1 MENSMGN
8 KFHRNPV
15 QIPST
20 TQARLDEAFAEL
32 KNRELL
38 YNRGKKELGIKID
51 DELII
56 PKPRVDEFNVTFNE
70 DDEIALKD
78 DITVDSVTARADREG
93 VDWKSQTVL
102 AETTEER
109 TIILICAK
117 DNDKE
122 TGMVGFFGGEIVE
135 LGEDVESHYQ
145 VSLTS
150 TGSRLIK
157 GATTNKKKAKPC
169 FVKYNGDYYY
179 GIHFKESSPAKIY
192 HAGWSNIPGPL
203 AAPSYT
209 TYTDG
214 DFSEIVDLDDD
225 SETGT
230 EVIELSWAD
239 IESYN
244 WEFIGELTSRQ
255 TVNFRNNF
263 NTTGSGNNRYYSLAS
278 NIRLYPVNRS
288 GSNSS
293 TVELHPEWGSITV
306 EGRDVTN
313 VRFAITD
320 DVGYVTLRLKN
331 WGGMNSNIP
340 RQGANM
346 VIYPDNGTGTA
357 PNTAQ
362 QLESHYFPYAATGT
376 DGYVSDFTFGPLPRG
391 TYWIRQGSGGYNTKV
406 EYYILQTETYAGEDE
421 MATAGDYYNYDFQ
434 HGLKIKTHNDIH
446 WEFARN
452 DNTGVII
459 CDAPTNELD
468 SEGLLQVEVL
478 GPCRFTV
485 GFSKLPD
492 DEAPTATLLMSE
504 SLEAGDEAWARAVQG
519 HSQSDT
525 TITDVTYTYSG
536 KWGKKQTLYIATDR
550 PAAIYYAA
558 IEYPSFSGGAIIAD
572 IIRGLDETGEDGSPH
587 IIRPSGVIDKASI
600 MTIAGVCLNSERQ
613 LVIDLSNCTAAAD
626 AVNWTNDAQL
636 QGAFQGCSSLQSF
649 KYPSGVTF
657 AGKATFLNCSFLREV
672 EFNDEALQLGR
683 DAEWTTQNQGF
694 FSGARIKQIWMPR
707 ELGRVR
713 GSNNNP
719 MYPLGSYVFA
729 QNNIL
734 GYYIRPDSY
743 YARNNSANDFDRIF
757 NNSNWGVESAASW
770 NTFSYARRDFK
781 IYLPCKKLPNGDWD
795 TSTSWVYNTWK
806 NRAAALGSTF
816 GPLMNAATLD
826 QITENVPSLMT
837 TDRVVDFLAPYDVN
851 EEWYI
856 PRGLDPV

>member
-1 MENSMGN
+1 MD
-8 KFHRNPV
+8 KFHRNPM
-15 QIPST
+15 QMPST
-20 TQARLDEAFAEL
+20 SEAKFDDAFAEL
-32 KNRELL
+32 KQRELL
-38 YNRGKKELGIKID
+38 YNRDKKELGIKIGD
-51 DELII
+51 KLII
-56 PKPRVDEFNVTFNE
+56 PKPRVDEFNVTYNE

-78 DITVDSVTARADREG
+78 DVTVDSITARADRQG
-93 VDWKSQTVL
+93 VDWKSQTLL

-109 TIILICAK
+109 TVILICVK
-117 DNDKE
+117 DNERE

-179 GIHFKESSPAKIY
+179 GLHFKESSPAKIY

-255 TVNFRNNF
+255 TVNFRNNY
-263 NTTGSGNNRYYSLAS
+263 NAVGSGNNRYYSLAS

-288 GSNSS
+288 GSNAS
-293 TVELHPEWGSITV
+293 TVELHPGRGSITV

-331 WGGMNSNIP
+331 WGGMNIIP
-340 RQGANM
+340 RQGVNM
-346 VIYPDNGTGTA
+346 VIFHDNGTGNA

-376 DGYVSDFTFGPLPRG
+376 DGYISDFTFGPLPRG
-391 TYWIRQGSGGYNTKV
+391 TYWIRQGSGNYNTKV
-406 EYYILQTETYAGEDE
+406 EYYILQTEAYSGEDDIV
-421 MATAGDYYNYDFQ
+421 TAGDHYDYDFK

-446 WEFARN
+446 WETSRN
-452 DNTGVII
+452 GNSGVII
-459 CDAPTNELD
+459 CDAPTNEVD

-492 DEAPTATLLMSE
+492 DEAPTTTLLISE
-504 SLEAGDEAWARAVQG
+504 TLEAGDEAWQRAVQG
-519 HSQSDT
+519 YSRNDAA
-525 TITDVTYTYSG
+525 ITDVTYEYSG
-536 KWGKKQTLYIATDR
+536 KWGKKQTLYVATDR

-587 IIRPSGVIDKASI
+587 IIRPSGVIDKASL
-600 MTIAGVCLNSERQ
+600 MTIAGVCLNSEKQ
-613 LVIDLSNCTAAAD
+613 LVIDLSNCTAA
-626 AVNWTNDAQL
+626 TDAQDWSGDDDL
-636 QGAFQGCSSLQSF
+636 SKLFQGASSVNKF
-649 KYPSGVTF
+649 IYPKGTLT
-657 AGKATFLNCSFLREV
+657 AGNAPFLNCSFLRDI
-672 EFNDEALQLGR
+672 EFNDEMYQLGYSTWVNR
-683 DAEWTTQNQGF
+683 NQGF
-694 FSGARIKQIWMPR
+694 FSGARIKEVWLPKQ
-707 ELGRVR
+707 LGQRTGVHAW
-713 GSNNNP
+713 GGYF
-719 MYPLGSYVFA
+719 MA
-729 QNNIL
+729 QNNVIGL
-734 GYYIRPDSY
+734 YIRPDSY
-743 YARNNSANDFDRIF
+743 YAQNNISIANIF
-757 NNSNWGVESAASW
+757 TNQDWYNTAHQFWSTW
-770 NTFSYARRDFK
+770 NYSRGDFK
-781 IYLPCKKLPNGDWD
+781 IYLPCKRIGSPEDNNWETGNQWL
-795 TSTSWVYNTWK
+795 YNRWMNQVGNT
-806 NRAAALGSTF
+806 TF
-816 GPLMNAATLD
+816 ASVMNEYLSSVTK
-826 QITENVPSLMT
+826 NVPSLER
-837 TDRVVDFLAPYDVN
+837 TDLVRDHLVPYDVN
-851 EEWYI
+851 EMWYE
-856 PRGLDPV
+856 PRCLDLV

>member
-1 MENSMGN
+1 MGN

-288 GSNSS
+288 GSNTA

-331 WGGMNSNIP
+331 WGGMNNIP

-376 DGYVSDFTFGPLPRG
+376 DGYVSDFTFGPLPQG

-406 EYYILQTETYAGEDE
+406 EYYILQTEAYSGEDE
-421 MATAGDYYNYDFQ
+421 MKTAGDFYNYDFQ
-434 HGLKIKTHNDIH
+434 HGLKVKTHNDIH
-446 WEFARN
+446 WEFTRN
-452 DNTGVII
+452 NNTGVII

-492 DEAPTATLLMSE
+492 DEAPTATLLISE

-525 TITDVTYTYSG
+525 TITDVTYEYSG

-587 IIRPSGVIDKASI
+587 IIRPSGVIDKASL

-613 LVIDLSNCTAAAD
+613 LVIDLSNCTAAAN
-626 AVNWTNDAQL
+626 AVNWSSDADL
-636 QGAFQGCSSLQSF
+636 SKAFQGCSSLSKF
-649 KYPSGVTF
+649 VYPRGVVSGGE
-657 AGKATFLNCSFLREV
+657 APFLNCSFLRDI
-672 EFNDEALQLGR
+672 EFDDEMQQFGYS
-683 DAEWTTQNQGF
+683 DWVNKNQGF
-694 FSGARIKQIWMPR
+694 FSGARIKEVWLPKQ
-707 ELGRVR
+707 LGEVT
-713 GSNNNP
+713 GINAWGGYI
-719 MYPLGSYVFA
+719 MA
-729 QNNIL
+729 QNNVISL
-734 GYYIRPDSY
+734 YIRPDSY
-743 YARNNSANDFDRIF
+743 YAQNIVNIVTVFTNS
-757 NNSNWGVESAASW
+757 SW
-770 NTFSYARRDFK
+770 QSTAHQFWSTWNFSRSDFK
-781 IYLPCKKLPNGDWD
+781 IYLPCKRIGSPEDNRWETGDQWL
-795 TSTSWVYNTWK
+795 YNRWINQIGNT
-806 NRAAALGSTF
+806 TF
-816 GPLMNAATLD
+816 GAVMTEELSS
-826 QITENVPSLMT
+826 ITNNVPSLSRT
-837 TDRVVDFLAPYDVN
+837 SLVRDHLAPYDVN
-851 EEWYI
+851 EMWYE

>member
-1 MENSMGN
+1 MQM
-8 KFHRNPV
+8 
-15 QIPST
+15 PST
-20 TQARLDEAFAEL
+20 SEAKFDDAFAEL
-32 KNRELL
+32 KQRELL
-38 YNRGKKELGIKID
+38 YNRDKKELGIKIGD
-51 DELII
+51 KLII
-56 PKPRVDEFNVTFNE
+56 PKPRVDEFNVTYNE

-78 DITVDSVTARADREG
+78 DVTVDSITARADRQG
-93 VDWKSQTVL
+93 VDWKSQTLL

-109 TIILICAK
+109 TVILICVK
-117 DNDKE
+117 DNERE

-179 GIHFKESSPAKIY
+179 GLHFKESSPAKIY

-255 TVNFRNNF
+255 TVNFRNNY
-263 NTTGSGNNRYYSLAS
+263 NAVGSGNNRYYSLAS

-288 GSNSS
+288 GSNAS
-293 TVELHPEWGSITV
+293 TVELHPGRGSITV

-331 WGGMNSNIP
+331 WGGMNNIP

-346 VIYPDNGTGTA
+346 VIFHDNGTGNA

-376 DGYVSDFTFGPLPRG
+376 DGYISDFTFGPLPRG
-391 TYWIRQGSGGYNTKV
+391 TYWIRQGSGNYNTKV
-406 EYYILQTETYAGEDE
+406 EYYILQTEAYSGEDDIV
-421 MATAGDYYNYDFQ
+421 TAGDHYDYDFK

-446 WEFARN
+446 WETSRN
-452 DNTGVII
+452 GNSGVII
-459 CDAPTNELD
+459 CDAPTNEVD

-492 DEAPTATLLMSE
+492 DEAPTTTLLISE
-504 SLEAGDEAWARAVQG
+504 TLEAGDEAWQRAVQG
-519 HSQSDT
+519 YSRNDAA
-525 TITDVTYTYSG
+525 ITDVTYEYSG
-536 KWGKKQTLYIATDR
+536 KWGKKQTLYVATDR

-587 IIRPSGVIDKASI
+587 IIRPSGVIDKASL
-600 MTIAGVCLNSERQ
+600 MTIAGVCLNSEKQ
-613 LVIDLSNCTAAAD
+613 LVIDLSNCTAA
-626 AVNWTNDAQL
+626 TDAQDWSGDDDL
-636 QGAFQGCSSLQSF
+636 SKLFQGASSVNKF
-649 KYPSGVTF
+649 IYPKGTLT
-657 AGKATFLNCSFLREV
+657 AGNAPFLNCSFLRDI
-672 EFNDEALQLGR
+672 EFNDEMYQLGYSTWVNR
-683 DAEWTTQNQGF
+683 NQGF
-694 FSGARIKQIWMPR
+694 FSGARIKEVWLPKQ
-707 ELGRVR
+707 LGQRTGVHAW
-713 GSNNNP
+713 GGYF
-719 MYPLGSYVFA
+719 MA
-729 QNNIL
+729 QNNVIGL
-734 GYYIRPDSY
+734 YIRPDSY
-743 YARNNSANDFDRIF
+743 YAQNNISIANIF
-757 NNSNWGVESAASW
+757 TNQDWYNTAHQFWSTW
-770 NTFSYARRDFK
+770 NYSRGDFK
-781 IYLPCKKLPNGDWD
+781 IYLPCKRIGSPEDNNWETGNQWL
-795 TSTSWVYNTWK
+795 YNRWMNQVGNT
-806 NRAAALGSTF
+806 TF
-816 GPLMNAATLD
+816 ASVMNEYLSSVTK
-826 QITENVPSLMT
+826 NVPSLER
-837 TDRVVDFLAPYDVN
+837 TDLVRDHLVPYDVN
-851 EEWYI
+851 EMWYE
-856 PRGLDPV
+856 PRCLDLV

>member
-1 MENSMGN
+1 MD
-8 KFHRNPV
+8 KFHRNPM
-15 QIPST
+15 QMPST
-20 TQARLDEAFAEL
+20 SEAKFDDAFAEL
-32 KNRELL
+32 KQRELL
-38 YNRGKKELGIKID
+38 YNRDKKELGIKIGD
-51 DELII
+51 KLII
-56 PKPRVDEFNVTFNE
+56 PKPRVDEFNVTYNE

-78 DITVDSVTARADREG
+78 DVTVDSITARADRQG
-93 VDWKSQTVL
+93 VDWKSQTLL

-109 TIILICAK
+109 TVILICVK
-117 DNDKE
+117 DNERE

-179 GIHFKESSPAKIY
+179 GLHFKESSPAKIY

-255 TVNFRNNF
+255 TVNFRNNY
-263 NTTGSGNNRYYSLAS
+263 NAVGSGNNRYYSLAS

-288 GSNSS
+288 GSNAS
-293 TVELHPEWGSITV
+293 TVELHPGRGSITV

-331 WGGMNSNIP
+331 WGGMNNIP

-346 VIYPDNGTGTA
+346 VIFHDNGTGNA

-376 DGYVSDFTFGPLPRG
+376 DGYISDFTFGPLPRG
-391 TYWIRQGSGGYNTKV
+391 TYWIRQGSGNYNTKV
-406 EYYILQTETYAGEDE
+406 EYYILQTEAYSGEDDIV
-421 MATAGDYYNYDFQ
+421 TAGDHYDYDFK

-446 WEFARN
+446 WETSRN
-452 DNTGVII
+452 GNSGVII
-459 CDAPTNELD
+459 CDAPTNEVD

-492 DEAPTATLLMSE
+492 DEAPTTTLLISE
-504 SLEAGDEAWARAVQG
+504 TLEAGDEAWQRAVQG
-519 HSQSDT
+519 YSRNDAA
-525 TITDVTYTYSG
+525 ITDVTYEYSG
-536 KWGKKQTLYIATDR
+536 KWGKKQTLYVATDR

-587 IIRPSGVIDKASI
+587 IIRPSGVIDKASL
-600 MTIAGVCLNSERQ
+600 MTIAGVCLNSEKQ
-613 LVIDLSNCTAAAD
+613 LVIDLSNCTAA
-626 AVNWTNDAQL
+626 TDAQDWSGDDDL
-636 QGAFQGCSSLQSF
+636 SKLFQGASSVNKF
-649 KYPSGVTF
+649 IYPKGTLT
-657 AGKATFLNCSFLREV
+657 AGNAPFLNCSFLRDI
-672 EFNDEALQLGR
+672 EFNDEMYQLGYSTWVNR
-683 DAEWTTQNQGF
+683 NQGF
-694 FSGARIKQIWMPR
+694 FSGARIKEVWLPKQ
-707 ELGRVR
+707 LGQRTGVHAW
-713 GSNNNP
+713 GGYF
-719 MYPLGSYVFA
+719 MA
-729 QNNIL
+729 QNNVIGL
-734 GYYIRPDSY
+734 YIRPDSY
-743 YARNNSANDFDRIF
+743 YAQNNISIANIF
-757 NNSNWGVESAASW
+757 TNQDWYNTAHQFWSTW
-770 NTFSYARRDFK
+770 NYSRGDFK
-781 IYLPCKKLPNGDWD
+781 IYLPCKRIGSPEDNNWETGNQWL
-795 TSTSWVYNTWK
+795 YNRWMNQVGNT
-806 NRAAALGSTF
+806 TF
-816 GPLMNAATLD
+816 ASVMNEYLSSVTK
-826 QITENVPSLMT
+826 NVPSLER
-837 TDRVVDFLAPYDVN
+837 TDLVRDHLVPYDVN
-851 EEWYI
+851 EMWYE
-856 PRGLDPV
+856 PRCLDLV

>member
-1 MENSMGN
+1 MD
-8 KFHRNPV
+8 KFHRNPM
-15 QIPST
+15 QMPST
-20 TQARLDEAFAEL
+20 SEAKFDDAFAEL
-32 KNRELL
+32 KQRELL
-38 YNRGKKELGIKID
+38 YNRDKKELGIKIGD
-51 DELII
+51 KLII
-56 PKPRVDEFNVTFNE
+56 PKPRVDEFNVTYNE

-78 DITVDSVTARADREG
+78 DVTVDSITARADRQG
-93 VDWKSQTVL
+93 VDWKSQTLL

-109 TIILICAK
+109 TVILICVK
-117 DNDKE
+117 DNERE

-179 GIHFKESSPAKIY
+179 GLHFKESSPAKIY

-255 TVNFRNNF
+255 TVNFRNNY
-263 NTTGSGNNRYYSLAS
+263 NAVGSGNNRYYSLAS

-288 GSNSS
+288 GSNAS
-293 TVELHPEWGSITV
+293 TVELHPGWGSITV

-331 WGGMNSNIP
+331 WGGMNNIP

-346 VIYPDNGTGTA
+346 VIFHDNGTGNA

-376 DGYVSDFTFGPLPRG
+376 DGYISDFTFGPLPRG
-391 TYWIRQGSGGYNTKV
+391 TYWIRQGSGNYNTKV
-406 EYYILQTETYAGEDE
+406 EYYILQTEAYSGEDDIV
-421 MATAGDYYNYDFQ
+421 TAGDHYDYDFK

-446 WEFARN
+446 WETSRN
-452 DNTGVII
+452 GNSGVII
-459 CDAPTNELD
+459 CDAPTNEVD

-492 DEAPTATLLMSE
+492 DEAPTTTLLISE
-504 SLEAGDEAWARAVQG
+504 TLEAGDEAWQRAVQG
-519 HSQSDT
+519 YSRNDAA
-525 TITDVTYTYSG
+525 ITDVTYEYSG
-536 KWGKKQTLYIATDR
+536 KWGKKQTLYVATDR

-587 IIRPSGVIDKASI
+587 IIRPSGVIDKASL
-600 MTIAGVCLNSERQ
+600 MTIAGVCLNSEKQ
-613 LVIDLSNCTAAAD
+613 LVIDLSNCTAA
-626 AVNWTNDAQL
+626 TDAQDWSGDDDL
-636 QGAFQGCSSLQSF
+636 SKLFQGASSVNKF
-649 KYPSGVTF
+649 IYPKGTLT
-657 AGKATFLNCSFLREV
+657 AGNAPFLNCSFLRDI
-672 EFNDEALQLGR
+672 EFNDEMYQLGYSTWVNR
-683 DAEWTTQNQGF
+683 NQGF
-694 FSGARIKQIWMPR
+694 FSGARIKEVWLPKQ
-707 ELGRVR
+707 LGQRTGVHAW
-713 GSNNNP
+713 GGYF
-719 MYPLGSYVFA
+719 MA
-729 QNNIL
+729 QNNVIGL
-734 GYYIRPDSY
+734 YIRPDSY
-743 YARNNSANDFDRIF
+743 YAQNNISIANIF
-757 NNSNWGVESAASW
+757 TNQDWYNTAHQFWSTW
-770 NTFSYARRDFK
+770 NYSRGDFK
-781 IYLPCKKLPNGDWD
+781 IYLPCKRIGSPEDNNWETGNQWL
-795 TSTSWVYNTWK
+795 YNRWMNQVGNT
-806 NRAAALGSTF
+806 TF
-816 GPLMNAATLD
+816 ASVMNEYLSSVTK
-826 QITENVPSLMT
+826 NVPSLER
-837 TDRVVDFLAPYDVN
+837 TDLVRDHLVPYDVN
-851 EEWYI
+851 EMWYE
-856 PRGLDPV
+856 PRCLDLV

>member
-1 MENSMGN
+1 MGD

-56 PKPRVDEFNVTFNE
+56 PKPRVDEYNVTYNE

-78 DITVDSVTARADREG
+78 DITVDSVTARADRQG

-102 AETTEER
+102 AETTDER
-109 TIILICAK
+109 TIILICVK
-117 DNDKE
+117 DNDRE

-255 TVNFRNNF
+255 TVNFRNNY
-263 NTTGSGNNRYYSLAS
+263 NTVGSGNSRYYPLTS
-278 NIRLYPVNRS
+278 NIRLYPVNRN
-288 GSNSS
+288 GSNTA

-313 VRFAITD
+313 VRFTITD

-331 WGGMNSNIP
+331 WGGMNNIP

-346 VIYPDNGTGTA
+346 VIYPDNGTGNA

-376 DGYVSDFTFGPLPRG
+376 DGYISDFTFGPLPRG
-391 TYWIRQGSGGYNTKV
+391 TYWIRQGSGGYNTKI
-406 EYYILQTETYAGEDE
+406 EYYILQTEAYSGEDE
-421 MATAGDYYNYDFQ
+421 MVTTGDYYNYDFNR
-434 HGLKIKTHNDIH
+434 GLKIKTHNDIH
-446 WEFARN
+446 WEAVRN
-452 DNTGVII
+452 GNSGVVI

-485 GFSKLPD
+485 GFSKLPE
-492 DEAPTATLLMSE
+492 DEAPTATLLISE
-504 SLEAGDEAWARAVQG
+504 SLEAGDEAWQRAVQG
-519 HSQSDT
+519 HSQSDA
-525 TITDVTYTYSG
+525 TITDVTYEYSG
-536 KWGKKQTLYIATDR
+536 RWGKKQTLYIATDR

-558 IEYPSFSGGAIIAD
+558 IEYPSFSGGTIIAD
-572 IIRGLDETGEDGSPH
+572 IIRGLDETGEDGTPH
-587 IIRPSGVIDKASI
+587 IIRPSGVIDKASLL
-600 MTIAGVCLNSERQ
+600 TIASVCLNSEKQ
-613 LVIDLSNCTAAAD
+613 LTIDLSNCTAAAN
-626 AVNWTNDAQL
+626 AQNWSDDDDL
-636 QGAFQGCSSLQSF
+636 SIAFQGASSIQKF
-649 KYPSGVTF
+649 IYPKGVLT
-657 AGKATFLNCSFLREV
+657 AGKAPFLNCSFLREI
-672 EFNDEALQLGR
+672 EFNDEMYQLGYDTWVNR
-683 DAEWTTQNQGF
+683 NQGF
-694 FSGARIKQIWMPR
+694 FSGARIKEVWLPKQ
-707 ELGRVR
+707 LGQRTGVAAW
-713 GSNNNP
+713 GGYF
-719 MYPLGSYVFA
+719 MA
-729 QNNIL
+729 QNNVL
-734 GYYIRPDSY
+734 SLYIRPDSY
-743 YARNNSANDFDRIF
+743 YAQNIVNIVDIF
-757 NNSNWGVESAASW
+757 TNQDWSNAAHMYWSTW
-770 NTFSYARRDFK
+770 NYSRGDFK
-781 IYLPCKKLPNGDWD
+781 IYLPCKRIGNVEDNNWE
-795 TSTSWVYNTWK
+795 TSTTWLYNRWRNQVGNT
-806 NRAAALGSTF
+806 TF
-816 GPLMNAATLD
+816 ASVMNEYLSSVTN
-826 QITENVPSLMT
+826 NVPSLQR
-837 TDRVVDFLAPYDVN
+837 TDLVRDHLAPYDVN
-851 EEWYI
+851 EMWYE

>member
-51 DELII
+51 DELVI

-230 EVIELSWAD
+230 EVIEFNFSSID
-239 IESYN
+239 DYS
-244 WEFIGELTSRQ
+244 WEFIERKSRISP
-255 TVNFRNNF
+255 NFRNSWSWR
-263 NTTGSGNNRYYSLAS
+263 GSGTNRRIEFDSHLILYQNRFNN
-278 NIRLYPVNRS
+278 NNVNF
-288 GSNSS
+288 
-293 TVELHPEWGSITV
+293 VELHPEWGSFMLA
-306 EGRDVTN
+306 GKDVTLM
-313 VRFAITD
+313 RFDITD
-320 DVGYVTLRLKN
+320 EQGYISITAKN
-331 WGGMNSNIP
+331 WAGQNRNNVYFDNQGVNIVVYGSNASGEP
-340 RQGANM
+340 
-346 VIYPDNGTGTA
+346 IYTTLQN
-357 PNTAQ
+357 
-362 QLESHYFPYAATGT
+362 HYFPAGT
-376 DGYVSDFTFGPLPRG
+376 STYKFGPFPRG
-391 TYWIRQGSGGYNTKV
+391 TYWLRQGSGGYTTGM
-406 EYYILQTETYAGEDE
+406 EYYVVQVDNYGAPEGLDS
-421 MATAGDYYNYDFQ
+421 DDLYNYDL
-434 HGLKIKTHNDIH
+434 GNNLRIKTHNEIRYIDSLNNNLGILQC
-446 WEFARN
+446 
-452 DNTGVII
+452 T
-459 CDAPTNELD
+459 DATNQVE
-468 SEGLLQVEVL
+468 SEGLAQVDVF
-478 GPCRFTV
+478 GPCTFTI
-485 GFSKLPD
+485 GFSRVED
-492 DEAPTATLLMSE
+492 DEAPSVSALISE
-504 SLEAGDEAWARAVQG
+504 SLEAGDPAWARAVQA
-519 HSQSDT
+519 QSYDSDVIT
-525 TITDVTYTYSG
+525 TLSYNYNG
-536 KWGKKQTLYIATDR
+536 AWGKRQTLYIATDR
-550 PAAIYYAA
+550 PVNWYNASLD
-558 IEYPSFSGGAIIAD
+558 YPAYNSGAIIAD

-587 IIRPSGVIDKASI
+587 IIRPSGTIDKASL

-613 LVIDLSNCTAAAD
+613 LIIDLSNCTAAANAQDWSGD
-626 AVNWTNDAQL
+626 ADL
-636 QGAFQGCSSLQSF
+636 SKLFQGASSINKF
-649 KYPSGVTF
+649 IYPKGTLT
-657 AGKATFLNCSFLREV
+657 AGSAPFLNCSFLRDI
-672 EFNDEALQLGR
+672 EFNDEMYQLGYS
-683 DAEWTTQNQGF
+683 EWVNRNQGF
-694 FSGARIKQIWMPR
+694 FSGARIKEVWLPKQ
-707 ELGRVR
+707 LGQR
-713 GSNNNP
+713 
-719 MYPLGSYVFA
+719 LGVHAWGGYFMA
-729 QNNIL
+729 QNNVIGL
-734 GYYIRPDSY
+734 YIRPDSY
-743 YARNNSANDFDRIF
+743 YAQNTVNIVDMFTNQDWNNYAHMFWST
-757 NNSNWGVESAASW
+757 W
-770 NTFSYARRDFK
+770 NYSRADFK
-781 IYLPCKKLPNGDWD
+781 IYLPCKRIGSPEDNRWETGDQWLYNRWRNQIGNTTF
-795 TSTSWVYNTWK
+795 TSV
-806 NRAAALGSTF
+806 
-816 GPLMNAATLD
+816 MNEYLSNVTN
-826 QITENVPSLMT
+826 NVPSLESS
-837 TDRVVDFLAPYDVN
+837 DLVRDHLAPYDVN
-851 EEWYI
+851 EMWYE